1 MYNKKDYNNTIDKIM
16 QDYLENKKTIEDIS
30 EDEDEDEDLVVNF
43 DITYTNGKNK
53 KFSVNS
59 EGNILNNKKEIDDFE
74 EDKYTGYKEVNKEE
88 LQGEITVY
96 ATIKKKDGT
105 KIKRIKINLYKINGV
120 SPELIQSLETD
131 SDGKVVFS
139 GIPEGNYRV
148 IEFIDKRY
156 FNKPIYVDWNEVTID
171 SENKKHVVYAVNTI
185 KVNCGNSKTF

>member
-1 MYNKKDYNNTIDKIM
+1 VYNKKDYNNTIDKIM
-16 QDYLENKKTIEDIS
+16 QDYLENKKIIEDIS

-59 EGNILNNKKEIDDFE
+59 EGNVLNNKKEMDAFN
-74 EDKYTGYKEVNKEE
+74 EDEYTGYKEINEE
-88 LQGEITVY
+88 ESQGEITVY
-96 ATIKKKDGT
+96 ATIKTKDGT

-139 GIPEGNYRV
+139 GIPEGSYRV

-171 SENKKHVVYAVNTI
+171 SENKNHVVYAINTI
-185 KVNCGNSKTF
+185 KVNCGNKFK